1 MTDPEGTAAKRRVDV
16 AFLQC
21 FDAAL
26 FAEPVLLTDAEEQR
40 LRALLA
46 SLQDFGLILQPS
58 AAARRQ
64 HYDFDALLGHLR
76 SSIGAPFVDAAL
88 AAGPDAPLSDEPAP
102 VAVMPIWSFKPAG
115 DGPAD
120 RDVLLSSG
128 RLWGTDVLIEALRV
142 ESEERPAPVPTVR
155 SRFERWL
162 EAGGGGRDR
171 AVVRLPGRDGCYV
184 LFAAAAPA

>member
-21 FDAAL
+21 CDATV
-26 FAEPVLLTDAEEQR
+26 FAEPVLLTDTEEQR

-46 SLQDFGLILQPS
+46 SLQDFGLILRPN

-76 SSIGAPFVDAAL
+76 ASVGAPVVEAAL
-88 AAGPDAPLSDEPAP
+88 AADPDAPLSREPAP
-102 VAVMPIWSFKPAG
+102 VAVMPVWAFEPEG
-115 DGPAD
+115 DDPED
-120 RDVLLSSG
+120 QDVLLSSG

-142 ESEERPAPVPTVR
+142 ESEESPAPVPTVR

>member
-1 MTDPEGTAAKRRVDV
+1 MITSRARRSPARRFGHVHD
-16 AFLQC
+16 LR
-21 FDAAL
+21 
-26 FAEPVLLTDAEEQR
+26 TDAEEHR

-46 SLQDFGLILQPS
+46 SLQDFGLILRPN
-58 AAARRQ
+58 AAARQQ

-76 SSIGAPFVDAAL
+76 ASVGARFVDAAL
-88 AAGPDAPLSDEPAP
+88 AGPDAPVSGEPGP
-102 VAVMPIWSFKPAG
+102 VAVMPVWSFGPEGA
-115 DGPAD
+115 DPAD
-120 RDVLLSSG
+120 QDVVLSSG

-162 EAGGGGRDR
+162 DAAGGARHR

-184 LFAAAAPA
+184 LFAAAAPS